1 MMIIML
7 LIDDDDHHLNV
18 CDPPV
23 RRLLYNVQDR
33 SPLATPLYACENTSA
48 IRAPLVG
55 RHTDK
60 PKAINILMIKLVIS
74 GGDEEEN
81 QT

>member
-1 MMIIML
+1 MILML

-18 CDPPV
+18 YITVCNSPV
-23 RRLLYNVQDR
+23 RLREHLGNK
-33 SPLATPLYACENTSA
+33 SSTGGSA
-48 IRAPLVG
+48 HGQTQGDQHPDDQVG
-55 RHTDK
+55 DG
-60 PKAINILMIKLVIS
+60 